1 MFVQISIGAAILMVS
16 MIFYA
21 AGFWL
26 IESAL
31 RHLNRYLAKL
41 RQGLKVVIFLMVAAL
56 WALLQIT
63 VGVWIWAWCFMQ
75 LAVFETMEEAVYFG
89 LVSYTTLGYGDVI
102 LPEQWR
108 LLGGMTAVNGLL
120 NVGLISAIMI
130 ELLRQARVVPIDD

>member
-1 MFVQISIGAAILMVS
+1 MFVQISIGALILMVS
-16 MIFYA
+16 MVFSA

-26 IESAL
+26 IEAAL
-31 RHLNRYLAKL
+31 RHLNRFLATL
-41 RQGLKVVIFLMVAAL
+41 RQGLKVVVFLMVAAL

-63 VGVWIWAWCFMQ
+63 VGVWLWALCFMR
-75 LAVFETMEEAVYFG
+75 LEVFETMEEAVYFG

-130 ELLRQARVVPIDD
+130 ELLRQARVVPLDD